1 MGLAL
6 MESRTGASKVVAKM
20 VRIRPPAQ
28 RPLSIFLLKEG
39 VEDFREAVRN
49 PNGLE
54 WLDVDRESGVVGVV
68 ALRPQTHKTPWWTAY
83 LRPHLQAGELLE
95 ALANRSTSAVL
106 FIEVDGR
113 RFAFAFGFGR
123 HLLDPDAYEHDFG
136 LKVVVNTV
144 APDRLMSVDA
154 RTFDEL
160 TMHTRRDVSQGS
172 GFGVFGLDVTRDLV
186 RSVTGPPQNAEL
198 GARATGSDSLSLLS
212 RAQVTELP
220 ALCQKLQVAYASDDY
235 KERFRWIDHLRRV
248 TDPSLIARLNERL
261 VAAIRSAE
269 LIDMHLAPPEP
280 IAWARLDGFT
290 YSTVDSDERDPDP
303 RISTYLDSLDELG
316 EVELGDLK
324 RDRVIAASAE
334 TDQPL
339 DDWPVYRCIIYE
351 VREDEVLYALSAGQ
365 WYRVDAAFAEEVIR
379 FAAELPELA
388 VELPEARSGV
398 REEDYNAAAAEAA
411 GAICLDQQLV
421 ATPTGDRIELCDLLT
436 RDRHLIHVKKR
447 GSSST
452 LSHLFSQGLVAG
464 ELLVREQSFR
474 SSARELVSRVNE
486 QFAEVV
492 PDQRP
497 IRDEWEIAF
506 VVLTRSQRETPLTLP
521 FFSLVNLRSAVLR
534 LRDLGYRV
542 SVRAVPEV

>member
-1 MGLAL
+1 VDGQ
-6 MESRTGASKVVAKM
+6 TGVAG
-20 VRIRPPAQ
+20 I
-28 RPLSIFLLKEG
+28 
-39 VEDFREAVRN
+39 
-49 PNGLE
+49 
-54 WLDVDRESGVVGVV
+54 V
-68 ALRPQTHKTPWWTAY
+68 ALRPQTSKTPWWAAY
-83 LRPHLQAGELLE
+83 LRPHLEAGEALE

-106 FIEVDGR
+106 FVEVGGG

-136 LKVVVNTV
+136 LKVVLNTV

-186 RSVTGPPQNAEL
+186 RSVTGPPRDEEL

-220 ALCQKLQVAYASDDY
+220 ALCQRLQVAYSSDDY

-248 TDPSLIARLNERL
+248 TDPSLVAKLNERL
-261 VAAIRSAE
+261 VAAIRAGE
-269 LIDMHLAPPEP
+269 LVDMHLAPPEP

-290 YSTVDSDERDPDP
+290 YSTVEREERDPDP
-303 RISTYLDSLDELG
+303 RISTYVESLDELG
-316 EVELGDLK
+316 DFELADLK

-334 TDQPL
+334 MDQPL
-339 DDWPVYRCIIYE
+339 DEWPVYRCIVYE
-351 VREDEVLYALSAGQ
+351 VREDDVLYALSAGQ
-365 WYRVDAAFAEEVIR
+365 WYRVDASFAEEVIR
-379 FAAELPELA
+379 FAEDLPALA
-388 VELPEARSGV
+388 VELPESESDV
-398 REEDYNAAAAEAA
+398 REEDYNAAAAEAT

-436 RDRHLIHVKKR
+436 RDRQFIHVKKR
-447 GSSST
+447 GASST

-474 SSARELVSRVNE
+474 TGAREVVSRVDE
-486 QFAEVV
+486 QFAEVM

-497 IRDEWEIAF
+497 GRDEWEIGFA
-506 VVLTRSQRETPLTLP
+506 VLTRSQRATPLTLP

-534 LRDLGYRV
+534 LRELGYRV
-542 SVRAVPEV
+542 SVRAVSEV